1 MTETINESSEV
12 IKNSDRAM
20 KTVILY
26 EALQKKPIFGSY
38 RRFCRLV
45 GNDTI
50 DYPDFEFWYYRFYH
64 GQTGFDYDRNADPV
78 PKTLMDMP
86 VSLMFKITDNLDT
99 VEKTKLRTVNKS
111 LKDVVDSHA
120 LGFQKINIIGSD
132 DYLNWELN
140 DKKFSCYKKENGCV
154 FSTPTKIIK
163 SYKGFIKKSL
173 EYLTPLFK
181 TPKIQVNHLSLTVL
195 DQMPALDD
203 LLPAPFHVKSV
214 KLYAFNMNQVFPFL
228 SALNPGELESINL
241 EAIEALSRDQISRI
255 LETEQF
261 KQAKHVQWKIGLN
274 ENDLLKFSHL
284 ESFKCDLT
292 YLEPVDFQRV
302 REIISTFEVLESC
315 ELIFYG
321 DFDRFCIRIV
331 ARALEAEI
339 PFGPLKTIKHLYQIP
354 ESNEYL
360 EFEIVD
366 DEYYCT
372 MKIRK
377 IR

>member
-1 MTETINESSEV
+1 MTEAINESSEV

-38 RRFCRLV
+38 RRFCKLV

-50 DYPDFEFWYYRFYH
+50 DYPDFEFWYYRFYR
-64 GQTGFDYDRNADPV
+64 GQTGFDYDRSMQIQCQ
-78 PKTLMDMP
+78 KLLMDMP
-86 VSLMFKITDNLDT
+86 VSLMYKITASLDT
-99 VEKTKLRTVNKS
+99 VERTKLRTVNKS
-111 LKDVVDSHA
+111 IKDVVDSHA
-120 LGFQKINIIGSD
+120 TGFQKINIIGSD

-154 FSTPTKIIK
+154 FSTPTKRIK

-203 LLPAPFHVKSV
+203 LLPAPFHAKS
-214 KLYAFNMNQVFPFL
+214 
-228 SALNPGELESINL
+228 
-241 EAIEALSRDQISRI
+241 
-255 LETEQF
+255 
-261 KQAKHVQWKIGLN
+261 AKHVQLKIDLN

-284 ESFKCDLT
+284 ERFKCDLT

-302 REIISTFEVLESC
+302 REIISTFEELESC